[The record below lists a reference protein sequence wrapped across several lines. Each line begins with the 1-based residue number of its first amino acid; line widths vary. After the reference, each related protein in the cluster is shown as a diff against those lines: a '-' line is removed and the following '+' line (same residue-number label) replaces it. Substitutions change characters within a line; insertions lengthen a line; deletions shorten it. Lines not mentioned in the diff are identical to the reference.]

1 MRLRVDLT
9 RGCVSH
15 TYRRV
20 DSAKP
25 CATTLSALH
34 SCRRTTVVSLVT
46 SPMRGPHAP
55 TNVRRLASFQIFF
68 FFFFYYYQG
77 ILGSLSLNSTA
88 GLSPTLPHR
97 RPYWCRGPTKHP
109 QTNPWPN
116 THSHSEYEALSRRL
130 RTGGWP

>member
-68 FFFFYYYQG
+68 FFF
-77 ILGSLSLNSTA
+77 LLLSRYPREPIIEQYRRLISHT
-88 GLSPTLPHR
+88 PT
-97 RPYWCRGPTKHP
+97 
-109 QTNPWPN
+109 Q
-116 THSHSEYEALSRRL
+116 EALL
-130 RTGGWP
+130 V